1 MNDTPRQT
9 MAGNP
14 GNNYHPTIGMAES
27 HLSWKHEVV
36 PERRPPGEGGV
47 SIAWFKVVRHSA
59 FRKDVD
65 LPED

>member
-1 MNDTPRQT
+1 MRSSLN
-9 MAGNP
+9 A
-14 GNNYHPTIGMAES
+14 A
-27 HLSWKHEVV
+27 
-36 PERRPPGEGGV
+36 PPGEGGV